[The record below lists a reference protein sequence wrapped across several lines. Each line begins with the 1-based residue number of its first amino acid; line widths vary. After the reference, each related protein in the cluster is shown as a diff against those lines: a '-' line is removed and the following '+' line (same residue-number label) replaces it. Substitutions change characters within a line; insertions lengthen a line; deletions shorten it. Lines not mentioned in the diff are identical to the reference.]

1 MPEAGPLTLW
11 RAFVPRW
18 AHLPLSGEGAARF
31 GGRWNPPGLPAIY
44 AARELSTAW
53 AEYNQGFV
61 QHPAMIAQLELSD
74 ADLADLTD
82 AAVLEELGV
91 AEAIHR
97 CQWRDAMERGLVP
110 ETHELMRR
118 LLAEERGL
126 VPETHELMR
135 RLLAEGRHG
144 VVYPSIM
151 SPGGTCVALWRWNDT
166 AAPRLAVID
175 PEHRLPKTPA
185 SWL

>member
-1 MPEAGPLTLW
+1 MPEKAEPSRLTLW

-31 GGRWNPPGLPAIY
+31 GGRWNPIGVMAIY

-61 QHPAMIAQLELSD
+61 QHPALIAQLELTDSR
-74 ADLADLTD
+74 LADLTQME
-82 AAVLEELGV
+82 VLERLGMS
-91 AEAIHR
+91 AEIHQ
-97 CQWRDAMERGLVP
+97 CEWRASLDQGQKPQAHLLRE
-110 ETHELMRR
+110 R
-118 LLAEERGL
+118 LLADRMDGII
-126 VPETHELMR
+126 
-135 RLLAEGRHG
+135 
-144 VVYPSIM
+144 YPSFM
-151 SPGGTCVALWRWNDT
+151 SPGGTCVALWRWNEND
-166 AAPRLAVID
+166 APHLRVID

>member
-74 ADLADLTD
+74 ADLVDLTD

-97 CQWRDAMERGLVP
+97 CQWRDAM
-110 ETHELMRR
+110 
-118 LLAEERGL
+118 ERGL